1 MLAAGFLACLGL
13 CYCCLLGRTA
23 GVRHCMAVAGLAVGS
38 PLPRREVVNNLAE
51 TLKAGGKE
59 KLFRKQLI
67 SGNLLLT

>member
-23 GVRHCMAVAGLAVGS
+23 DVRHCMAVAGLAVGS

-51 TLKAGGKE
+51 TVNRRAGLSSCGLPGK
-59 KLFRKQLI
+59 R
-67 SGNLLLT
+67 SG